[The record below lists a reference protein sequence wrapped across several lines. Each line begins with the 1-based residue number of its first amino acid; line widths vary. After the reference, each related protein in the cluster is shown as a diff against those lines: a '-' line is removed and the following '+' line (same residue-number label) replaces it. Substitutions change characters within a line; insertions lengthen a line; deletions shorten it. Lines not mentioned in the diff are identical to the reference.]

1 VHRRLAYLLVWLVA
15 TGAMMGASWV
25 ALRSVVEVATPHRPM
40 SLSVAE
46 LRRTTPPA
54 ATSTTTPPKPATAAP
69 KPPPTSPH
77 WTKVRDAS
85 GRLGYQRTFPLV
97 GGELVVFTNQYETH
111 VVSSRPRT
119 GYTAITTRVDQ
130 RSLLVSY
137 VSAQQ
142 ASRVFVT
149 WRQAP
154 YAEVTETAV

>member
-1 VHRRLAYLLVWLVA
+1 MHRRLAYLLVWLVA

-25 ALRSVVEVATPHRPM
+25 ALTSVVEAATPHRPM

-54 ATSTTTPPKPATAAP
+54 ATTTPPRPTAVAP

-77 WTKVRDAS
+77 WTKVRDAN
-85 GRLGYQRTFPLV
+85 GHLGYQRTFRLV
-97 GGELVVFTNQYETH
+97 GGDLVVFTNQYETH
-111 VVSSRPRT
+111 VVSSRPRA

-130 RSLLVSY
+130 RTLLVSY

-149 WRQAP
+149 WRQTP
-154 YAEVTETAV
+154 YAEVTETAA